1 MLVVLAAVE
10 VEFMIEFSQGRII
23 LHLINFLF
31 HSDKDKSILQSEE
44 RRFTTMLDSKVS
56 KLLNEQ
62 IKNELFSAYLYLD
75 FSLYYKEEGLDGF
88 ANWYMIQ
95 TQEERDHAMLM
106 LQYLQ
111 NNGEHI
117 TLEAIEQPNKTIK
130 ALKDPI
136 EMALEHER
144 YITST
149 INNIYD
155 AAQAVKDYRT
165 MQFLDWFVKEQ
176 GEEEMNAE
184 DMVKKIRI
192 IRRRPS

>member
-1 MLVVLAAVE
+1 
-10 VEFMIEFSQGRII
+10 
-23 LHLINFLF
+23 
-31 HSDKDKSILQSEE
+31 
-44 RRFTTMLDSKVS
+44 MLDSNVS

-62 IKNELFSAYLYLD
+62 INNELFSAYLYLD

-117 TLEAIEQPNKTIK
+117 TLEQIEKPNKTI
-130 ALKDPI
+130 ATLKDPI
-136 EMALEHER
+136 ELALAHER

-149 INNIYD
+149 INAIYD

-184 DMVKKIRI
+184 DMLKKFELYGQDPRSLYLLDSELSN
-192 IRRRPS
+192 RTYSAPSLTL